1 MSAHPLKRFADDLQ
15 RKPVILSSV
24 LVFAVLL
31 VYAPTSHHAFLD
43 FDDGQYVTQN
53 QHVRTGFSLSN
64 VAWAFTS
71 FYASNWHPITW
82 LSHMLDCQIFGLNPG
97 AHHSVNL
104 SLHLMNV
111 LLLFTLLRL
120 GTGAV
125 WRSFLV
131 AALFAVHPLN
141 VENVAWV
148 AERKSLLS
156 ALFFF
161 LAIAAYGWYVQR
173 PGWKRYVAVG
183 TTFSLALMS
192 KPMAVTLPL
201 ILLLLDYWPLNR
213 CAEIP
218 QLQRWVRLAS
228 EKSPLLLM
236 SAASSYLTV
245 AAQRSTGAVLHLS
258 ELSVSLRLENVLNSY
273 AGYVW
278 KMIWPANLA
287 VFYPIVLEVG
297 TSQSFTH
304 ALESAV
310 VLAAITALVFY
321 FRSERYLLVGWF
333 VFLIALIPVIGIVQV
348 GYQAMA
354 DRYAY
359 IPFIGLFIMLAWGFP
374 RIAQNKPLAQVVLA
388 FASLCVV
395 LAFAL
400 ASSRELRYWR
410 NEVTLFTQA
419 RNVAA
424 RPDALI
430 ENGLADGLM
439 SSGQSGEALSHY
451 EASCELDSESP
462 FCHYGIARILFDQ
475 NQFARAIDECHAAA
489 RLTNDQVVAVAC
501 YDKSGA
507 VMLEL
512 GELDGAE
519 KEFESALAIDPNDET
534 ALHLRQEAF
543 RLRQAGTR

>member
-53 QHVRTGFSLSN
+53 QHVHTGFSLSN

-104 SLHLMNV
+104 TLHLMNV

-183 TTFSLALMS
+183 ATFSLALMS

>member
-53 QHVRTGFSLSN
+53 QHVHTGFSLSN

-104 SLHLMNV
+104 TLHLMNV
-111 LLLFTLLRL
+111 LLLFTLLRR

-183 TTFSLALMS
+183 ATFSLALMS

-201 ILLLLDYWPLNR
+201 ILLLLDYRPLNR

-245 AAQRSTGAVLHLS
+245 AAQRSTGAALHLS
-258 ELSVSLRLENVLNSY
+258 ELSVSLRLE
-273 AGYVW
+273 
-278 KMIWPANLA
+278 M
-287 VFYPIVLEVG
+287 
-297 TSQSFTH
+297 
-304 ALESAV
+304 
-310 VLAAITALVFY
+310 
-321 FRSERYLLVGWF
+321 
-333 VFLIALIPVIGIVQV
+333 
-348 GYQAMA
+348 
-354 DRYAY
+354 
-359 IPFIGLFIMLAWGFP
+359 
-374 RIAQNKPLAQVVLA
+374 
-388 FASLCVV
+388 C
-395 LAFAL
+395 
-400 ASSRELRYWR
+400 
-410 NEVTLFTQA
+410 
-419 RNVAA
+419 
-424 RPDALI
+424 
-430 ENGLADGLM
+430 
-439 SSGQSGEALSHY
+439 
-451 EASCELDSESP
+451 
-462 FCHYGIARILFDQ
+462 
-475 NQFARAIDECHAAA
+475 
-489 RLTNDQVVAVAC
+489 
-501 YDKSGA
+501 
-507 VMLEL
+507 
-512 GELDGAE
+512 
-519 KEFESALAIDPNDET
+519 
-534 ALHLRQEAF
+534 
-543 RLRQAGTR
+543 

>member
-543 RLRQAGTR
+543 RLKQAGTR